1 MTRIFLRSF
10 LTPKLDGGSSYQLG
24 QDYRLDFILVHKLLE
39 EVCPLTV
46 AGLAEALAT
55 HFLVNPIEIID
66 DSGVD
71 SGE

>member
-1 MTRIFLRSF
+1 MTRIFLRSRN
-10 LTPKLDGGSSYQLG
+10 LDGGSSYQFGGRVL
-24 QDYRLDFILVHKLLE
+24 LDFILVHQLLE

-55 HFLVNPIEIID
+55 HFLVNPIEIIH
-66 DSGVD
+66 DSSVD